1 MMVVS
6 VNQWWETLSSAHQ
19 VFWFIAIVFSIL
31 FLIQLIM
38 LIMGLDGDS
47 TDGIDHPADHSGV
60 EHEFSALSVRS
71 IIAFFTFFGWTGV
84 LAMNNHLGIWLS
96 VMCSAIAGLA
106 AMFVVAW
113 LMFKFS
119 QLEQSGTLNLYHA
132 LDQTGEVY
140 IPVPPNKS
148 GRGRITLLIDGRSR
162 EMDAV
167 TEGEMLKTGQQ
178 VRVTDILEDNILL
191 VEAAGEEILPDRIS
205 F

>member
-1 MMVVS
+1 MVVVS
-6 VNQWWETLSSAHQ
+6 VNQWWGSLSSAHQ

-47 TDGIDHPADHSGV
+47 SDGLDHPGDQLGV

-84 LAMNNHLGIWLS
+84 LALNNHLGIWVS
-96 VMCSAIAGLA
+96 VLCAAVAGTA

-113 LMFKFS
+113 LMFKFA

-140 IPVPPNKS
+140 IPVPSNKS
-148 GRGRITLLIDGRSR
+148 GRGRITLMIDGRSR
-162 EMDAV
+162 EMDAM

-178 VRVTDILEDNILL
+178 IRVTDILEDNVLL
-191 VEAAGEEILPDRIS
+191 VEASQEDALPERIS